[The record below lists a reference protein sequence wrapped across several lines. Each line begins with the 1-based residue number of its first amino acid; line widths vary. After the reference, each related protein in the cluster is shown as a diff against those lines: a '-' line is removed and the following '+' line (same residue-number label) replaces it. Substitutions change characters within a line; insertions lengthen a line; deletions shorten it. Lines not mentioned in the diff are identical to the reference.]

1 MRIDPAAHP
10 IPGPAP
16 AGGEVAITVDGRP
29 LTARAGEPIA
39 MALLA
44 HGIDRCRTTPKEGA
58 PRGLF
63 CGVGR
68 CPDCAMIVDGAL
80 NVPTCIT
87 PVRAGMAIETQ
98 HGLGRWQARN
108 AERGTTNKDE
118 ETDTESAR
126 NPRDSAFR
134 APRSALVVVGGG
146 PAGLAAALGAARA
159 GVRATLID
167 EWPEPG
173 GQLRHRLAP
182 VGGGHDGP
190 RGVELASIADLDEE
204 QVSSWMKQAATMP
217 FFGGKKR

>member
-1 MRIDPAAHP
+1 MRIDPVAHP

-98 HGLGRWQARN
+98 QGLGHWTVTSD
-108 AERGTTNKDE
+108 ERGTTNRDE
-118 ETDTESAR
+118 GT
-126 NPRDSAFR
+126 
-134 APRSALVVVGGG
+134 
-146 PAGLAAALGAARA
+146 GAAPAR
-159 GVRATLID
+159 RT
-167 EWPEPG
+167 
-173 GQLRHRLAP
+173 RR
-182 VGGGHDGP
+182 
-190 RGVELASIADLDEE
+190 
-204 QVSSWMKQAATMP
+204 
-217 FFGGKKR
+217 